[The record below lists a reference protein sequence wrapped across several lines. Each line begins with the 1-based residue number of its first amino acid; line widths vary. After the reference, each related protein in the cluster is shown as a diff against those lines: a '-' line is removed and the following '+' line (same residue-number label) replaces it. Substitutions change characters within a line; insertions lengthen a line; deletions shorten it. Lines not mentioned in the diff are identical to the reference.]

1 MTEETTVEDIAPMI
15 VTVDDDPSVRRTI
28 ERMLRC
34 EGYRTQ
40 SCDSAESG
48 LRTLAGEVPPA
59 LLLLDVSMP
68 GESGF
73 DLARRI
79 RDGELGESHRDV
91 PIVFLTAETSESA
104 YEQSFD
110 VGAHRYLSKPFE
122 VDTLLHEISTLLHG

>member
-1 MTEETTVEDIAPMI
+1 MI
-15 VTVDDDPSVRRTI
+15 FAVDDDPSVRRSI
-28 ERMLRC
+28 ERTLRS
-34 EGYRTQ
+34 EGYRTR

-48 LRTLAGEVPPA
+48 MRALAKEQPPA

-79 RDGELGESHRDV
+79 RAGELGDAHRDV
-91 PIVFLTAETSESA
+91 PIMFLTAETHEGA

-110 VGAHRYLSKPFE
+110 VGAHRYLCKPYE
-122 VDTLLHEISTLLHG
+122 TELLLNAISALLHE

>member
-1 MTEETTVEDIAPMI
+1 MEQIEKAPFI

-28 ERMLRC
+28 ERMLRA

-40 SCDSAESG
+40 SCDSANAG
-48 LRTLAGEVPPA
+48 LRTLANNEPPA

-73 DLARRI
+73 DLARRV
-79 RDGELGESHRDV
+79 RDGQVGELHRDV
-91 PIVFLTAETSESA
+91 PIVFLTAETGEQA

-122 VDTLLHEISTLLHG
+122 VDSLLREISDLLHG